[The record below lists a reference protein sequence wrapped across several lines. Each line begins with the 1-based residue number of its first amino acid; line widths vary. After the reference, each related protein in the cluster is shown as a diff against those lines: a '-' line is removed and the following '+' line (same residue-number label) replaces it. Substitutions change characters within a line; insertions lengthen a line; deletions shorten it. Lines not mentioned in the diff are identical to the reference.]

1 MQPNKAFKDIV
12 LKLINELEK
21 DKKALVFN
29 EGRDIKRLLYED
41 IVFIQ
46 SIDLCICI
54 KTTERLYNTCTFKM
68 SDIQSELNDS
78 RFVQVHKSYI
88 INISYIREI
97 SKNSVAMMEYSHEI
111 PVSVTHREELIRRI
125 MLFEERKHLY

>member
-46 SIDLCICI
+46 SIDHCICI
-54 KTTERLYNTCTFKM
+54 KTTDRLYNTYTFKM

-111 PVSVTHREELIRRI
+111 PVSVTRREELIRRI

>member
-46 SIDLCICI
+46 SIDHCICI
-54 KTTERLYNTCTFKM
+54 KTTDCLYKTCTFKM

-97 SKNSVAMMEYSHEI
+97 SKNSVAMMEYSHER
-111 PVSVTHREELIRRI
+111 PVSVTRREELIRRI